1 MIVSRVTNFSAGWSF
16 SSLLLS
22 ALVTLLVQSLLVA
35 ARPQV
40 SSPEMFE
47 DAELTDVTFVD
58 PDRGWAVGDRGVIW
72 QTVDGGRHWTRHA
85 IQVDCRLESIQFV
98 DGQHGW
104 IAGGRIRSYSQQSEG
119 VLLYTADGGR
129 RWTKIPIPTLP
140 ALREIRF
147 FDQRHGWAVG
157 ASSGMYPAGVFRTRN
172 GGRTWSPLPSGRV
185 PGWQTGDFH
194 DHQQGVVAGNRGQ
207 VGWVS
212 GNQLKP
218 TPNPPWG
225 NRVLRSLR
233 LASPTDGWLIGD
245 QGLILVSRDGGLHWQ
260 KPTGELPRPVEQQFD
275 FRALALAGKD
285 CWIAGTPGSRV
296 LHSDDG
302 GQTWDVFS
310 TPQSLPITALTFLDT
325 QRGWAVGALGTIMA
339 TRDGGKT
346 WRVQRRGGER
356 AAILGIYSQSKRVP
370 WESFAKFAGNQGY
383 LSVVQILDQA
393 EAAMGRAAVP
403 DQEQQLA
410 AAVTSIGGSSSGLVG
425 SFTFPHPQLKLTAQQ
440 IAKQWDRHS
449 EVPSWQILE
458 EQLVRRIRQW
468 RPDVVL
474 TEATS
479 TRGEQPAAQLT
490 HQLVLRAAELA
501 ADRTIF
507 PEQISVAGLE
517 PWSVKKVVST
527 LPAGVRGSVNVPY
540 DQLATR
546 LGLSL
551 SDCAFVAR
559 GLVSDRY
566 QQAATSQGFRFSIN
580 RLPQDLGKTG
590 VMSGIRLTPGGTA
603 RRLLTAA
610 PVTNLERLT
619 RLAQKRRKV
628 DQLLLHDALP
638 PERAGSW
645 LAQIQDLTRG
655 METQQVAEV
664 LYQLGHR
671 YHESGQP
678 QLAVEVFRR
687 LVRDCPDHD
696 LTPAAYLYLVQ
707 CYASGEVAWQQRVQQ
722 QPVVRQGQSRS
733 AAEQKKEL
741 LKQQEQPAVGE
752 KTPSTPPSPVIVN
765 RSPQSPAAGTSPGT
779 DSSQQDNWL
788 AQAIDIGKQMQRLYP
803 QLYSEP
809 TVRFPLA
816 TTARKRGLTRDAD
829 RLYHLLMT
837 QASDQNWW
845 ASAQAETWLTHRRN
859 VAPKPAVICSR
870 ATKKPFLD
878 GRLDDACWQAAR
890 PAKLVTDVAD
900 DNPWPAEVMFS
911 GDDQF
916 LYLAVRCRKAAAAT
930 YTQMVQPRFRD
941 ADLSR
946 HDRVD
951 LWLDIDR
958 DYQTYY
964 RLTVDYRGGTG
975 EACWGDRSWNP
986 DWFVASAEDQQYWIV
1001 EAAIAW
1007 NQLTGSRPGPQDA
1020 WAVAVQ
1026 RVIPGV
1032 GFQSWTQPASVAA
1045 PGERCGLLLF
1055 R

>member
-1 MIVSRVTNFSAGWSF
+1 MTVLRFTN
-16 SSLLLS
+16 SSSCRWLPVLLVS
-22 ALVTLLVQSLLVA
+22 ALATLGVQSLLMA

-40 SSPEMFE
+40 SSPEMLE

-72 QTVDGGRHWTRHA
+72 QTVDGGRHWTLHA
-85 IQVDCRLESIQFV
+85 SRVDCRLESVQFI
-98 DGQHGW
+98 DGQYGW
-104 IAGGRIRSYSQQSEG
+104 IAGGRTGPYSQQSEG

-129 RWTKIPIPTLP
+129 RWTRIPIPTLP

-147 FDQRHGWAVG
+147 FDRRHGWAVG
-157 ASSGMYPAGVFRTRN
+157 ASSGMYPAGIFRTRD
-172 GGRTWSPLPSGRV
+172 GGRTWSPVPSGRV
-185 PGWQTGDFH
+185 AGWQTGDFH
-194 DHQQGVVAGNRGQ
+194 DHQEGVVAGSRGQ
-207 VGWVS
+207 VSWVTA
-212 GNQLKP
+212 NQLKP
-218 TPNPPWG
+218 TANPPWG
-225 NRVLRSLR
+225 KRVLRSLR

-245 QGLILVSRDGGLHWQ
+245 QGLVLVSRDGGLHWQ
-260 KPTGELPRPVEQQFD
+260 KPAGALPRPVEEQFD
-275 FRALALAGKD
+275 FRALALAGKH
-285 CWIAGTPGSRV
+285 CWIAGAPGSRV
-296 LHSDDG
+296 LHSEDG
-302 GQTWDVFS
+302 GKTWDVFS
-310 TPQSLPITALTFLDT
+310 TPQSLPVEALTFLDS

-356 AAILGIYSQSKRVP
+356 VAILGIYSQSKQVP
-370 WESFAKFAGNQGY
+370 WESFARFAGNQGY
-383 LSVVQILDQA
+383 LSVVHVLDQA
-393 EAAMGRAAVP
+393 EAVMGRAAVQ
-403 DQEQQLA
+403 DQEQRLA
-410 AAVTSIGGSSSGLVG
+410 EAVTSIGGSSSGLVG
-425 SFTFPHPQLKLTAQQ
+425 FFTFPHPELKLTAQQ
-440 IAKQWDRHS
+440 IARQWDRSS
-449 EVPSWQILE
+449 ERPSWQILE

-468 RPDVVL
+468 RPEVVL
-474 TEATS
+474 TEAAS
-479 TRGEQPAAQLT
+479 TGGEQPAAQLT
-490 HQLVLRAAELA
+490 HQLVLRAVELA

-507 PEQISVAGLE
+507 PEQISVAGLQ

-527 LPAGVRGSVNVPY
+527 LPAGVRGSVNVPH

-559 GLVSDRY
+559 GLISDRY
-566 QQAATSQGFRFSIN
+566 QQTATSQGFRFSIN
-580 RLPQDLGKTG
+580 RLPQELGTTG

-610 PVTNLERLT
+610 QVTNLERLT
-619 RLAQKRRKV
+619 HLAQKRRKV
-628 DQLLLHDALP
+628 AQLLSHEASPL
-638 PERAGSW
+638 ERSGSW

-655 METQQVAEV
+655 LETQQIAEV
-664 LYQLGHR
+664 LYQLGHQ

-687 LVRDCPDHD
+687 LVRDCPGHD
-696 LTPAAYLYLVQ
+696 LTPAAYLYLIQ
-707 CYASGEVAWQQRVQQ
+707 CYASGEVAWQQRVQH

-733 AAEQKKEL
+733 AADQKKEL
-741 LKQQEQPAVGE
+741 LKQQDRAAAGDKNPATPGQPG
-752 KTPSTPPSPVIVN
+752 IVN
-765 RSPQSPAAGTSPGT
+765 RSPESPADIVSLGR
-779 DSSQQDNWL
+779 DSAQQDNWL
-788 AQAIDIGKQMQRLYP
+788 AQAIDVGKQLQRLYP
-803 QLYSEP
+803 QIYSEP

-837 QASDQNWW
+837 QAADQNWGIC
-845 ASAQAETWLTHRRN
+845 AQTEVWLTHRRN
-859 VAPKPAVICSR
+859 VPPKPTVICPQ
-870 ATKKPFLD
+870 ATEKPFLD
-878 GRLDDACWQAAR
+878 GRLDDTCWQAAR
-890 PAKLVTDVAD
+890 PARLVTDVAD

-930 YTQMVQPRFRD
+930 YRQVVQPRSRD

-951 LWLDIDR
+951 VWLDIDR

-964 RLTVDYRGGTG
+964 RLTVDYRGGTA

-986 DWFVASAEDQQYWIV
+986 DWFVATAEDEQYWIV

-1007 NQLTGSRPGPQDA
+1007 NQLAGNRPGPQDA

>member
-1 MIVSRVTNFSAGWSF
+1 MIFSRGTNSF
-16 SSLLLS
+16 LQSFFGLLL
-22 ALVTLLVQSLLVA
+22 AVLTTLLVPTLLMA

-40 SSPEMFE
+40 RSPEMLE

-72 QTVDGGRHWTRHA
+72 QTVDGGRHWTLHA
-85 IQVDCRLESIQFV
+85 SRVDGRFESIQFV
-98 DGQHGW
+98 DRQHGW
-104 IAGGRIRSYSQQSEG
+104 IAGGRIRPYSQQSKG

-129 RWTKIPIPTLP
+129 RWTEIPIPTLP

-147 FDQRHGWAVG
+147 LDQRHGWAVG
-157 ASSGMYPAGVFRTRN
+157 TSSGMYPAGIFRTRD
-172 GGRTWSPLPSGRV
+172 GGRTWSPLPAGRV

-194 DHQQGVVAGNRGQ
+194 NHQQGVVAGSQGQ
-207 VGWVS
+207 VAWVNS
-212 GNQLKP
+212 NQLKP
-218 TPNPPWG
+218 TANPSWG
-225 NRVLRSLR
+225 DRSLRLLR

-245 QGLILVSRDGGLHWQ
+245 QGLVLVSRDGGLHWQ
-260 KPTGELPRPVEQQFD
+260 KPMGDLPRSVGDQFD
-275 FRALALAGKD
+275 FRALALAGKH

-296 LHSDDG
+296 LHSADG
-302 GQTWDVFS
+302 GRTWDVFS
-310 TPQSLPITALTFLDT
+310 TPQALPIAALDFLDT
-325 QRGWAVGALGTIMA
+325 ERGWAVGALGTIMA
-339 TRDGGKT
+339 TRDGGKS

-356 AAILGIYSQSKRVP
+356 AAILGIYSQSNQVP

-383 LSVVQILDQA
+383 LSVIQVLDQA
-393 EAAMGRAAVP
+393 RPVMGRQAAL

-410 AAVTSIGGSSSGLVG
+410 AAVTSVGGSSSGLVG
-425 SFTFPHPQLKLTAQQ
+425 SFTFPHQQLKLTAQQ
-440 IAKQWDRHS
+440 IAQHWDRRT
-449 EVPSWQILE
+449 EIPSWQILE
-458 EQLVRRIRQW
+458 EQMVRRIRQW
-468 RPDVVL
+468 RPEVVL
-474 TEATS
+474 TEAAS
-479 TRGEQPAAQLT
+479 TQRDQPAAQLT

-507 PEQISVAGLE
+507 PEQISVGGLE

-527 LPAGVRGSVNVPY
+527 LPEGVRGTVNVPH

-551 SDCAFVAR
+551 ADCAFVAR
-559 GLVSDRY
+559 GLVADRY
-566 QQAATSQGFRFSIN
+566 RQSATSQGFRFSIN

-603 RRLLTAA
+603 RRLLTTA

-628 DQLLLHDALP
+628 DQLLSQEVLP

-655 METQQVAEV
+655 LETQQVAEV

-678 QLAVEVFRR
+678 QLAVEVFHR

-696 LTPAAYLYLVQ
+696 LAPAAYQYLVQ
-707 CYASGEVAWQQRVQQ
+707 GYASGEVAWQQQVKQE
-722 QPVVRQGQSRS
+722 PVLRQGKSLS
-733 AAEQKKEL
+733 AAEQKKAL
-741 LKQQEQPAVGE
+741 LKQQESAVSEQASEG
-752 KTPSTPPSPVIVN
+752 SPSPITVN
-765 RSPQSPAAGTSPGT
+765 PAEPSETVSLPAA
-779 DSSQQDNWL
+779 DSSQQNRWL
-788 AQAIDIGKQMQRLYP
+788 AQAIEVGKQMQRQYP
-803 QLYSEP
+803 QIYSEP

-816 TTARKRGLTRDAD
+816 TAARKRGLTRDAD
-829 RLYHLLMT
+829 RLYHLLTT

-845 ASAQAETWLTHRRN
+845 AAAQAENWLTHRRN
-859 VAPKPAVICSR
+859 VAPKPTVICFQ
-870 ATKKPFLD
+870 AEGKPFLD
-878 GRLDDACWQAAR
+878 GRLNDPCWQAAR

-911 GDDQF
+911 GDDQY
-916 LYLAVRCRKAAAAT
+916 LYVAVRCRKAAAAT
-930 YTQMVQPRFRD
+930 YTKMVQPRSRD
-941 ADLSR
+941 ADLSQ

-975 EACWGDRSWNP
+975 EVCWGDRSWNP
-986 DWFVASAEDQQYWIV
+986 RWFVASAEDQQSWIV
-1001 EAAIAW
+1001 EAAIPW
-1007 NQLTGSRPGPQDA
+1007 DQLTGRRPGAQDA
-1020 WAVAVQ
+1020 WALAVQ

-1032 GFQSWTQPASVAA
+1032 GFQSWTQPASVAV